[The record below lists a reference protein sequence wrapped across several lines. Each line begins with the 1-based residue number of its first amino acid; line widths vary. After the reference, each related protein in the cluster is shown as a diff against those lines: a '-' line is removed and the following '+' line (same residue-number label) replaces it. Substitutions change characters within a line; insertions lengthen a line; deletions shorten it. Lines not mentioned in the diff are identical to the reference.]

1 MRPLFFGEKSRQ
13 LLGFHHVPDG
23 KAKPTAVLC
32 CHPAPQEYMRT
43 YRAVKNLADG
53 LARTGMHVMRFDWS
67 GTGDSAGRV
76 QDVRLD
82 TWQQDLAVAAEEL
95 LDLSGA
101 RRLAIVGLRLGA
113 SIAALACTKPRPVVA
128 DTLVLWDPVVRG
140 ISWLESAQI
149 AHQWHLDQHRVA
161 LSPDPGSL
169 LGYPLSM
176 ALRDDLNNLDLRS
189 LSAPAR
195 GRQVFLL
202 PRVLPEQTELAAAWS
217 AELVQVP
224 DADELD
230 DPRVETAYLT
240 GVLGRAVAEALSRE
254 AA

>member
-1 MRPLFFGEKSRQ
+1 MRPLFFGEKNRQ
-13 LLGFHHVPDG
+13 LFGFHHVPEG

-43 YRAVKNLADG
+43 YRAVRNLADG
-53 LARTGMHVMRFDWS
+53 LARSGMHVMRFDWS

-76 QDVRLD
+76 RDARLE
-82 TWQQDLAVAAEEL
+82 TWQQDLAIAAEEL
-95 LDLSGA
+95 MDLSGA
-101 RRLAIVGLRLGA
+101 RRLAMVGLRLGA
-113 SIAALACTKPRPVVA
+113 SIAALACARPKPLVA

-140 ISWLESAQI
+140 AAWLESAQK
-149 AHQWHLDQHRVA
+149 AHQWHLDQHRVE

-176 ALRDDLNNLDLRS
+176 ALRHDIDALDLRTLPVPS
-189 LSAPAR
+189 K
-195 GRQVFLL
+195 GRKILLL
-202 PRVLPEQTELAAAWS
+202 PRAVPEQLELAAAWS
-217 AELVQVP
+217 AETVQVA

-230 DPRVETAYLT
+230 DPAVETAFLT
-240 GVLGRAVAEALSRE
+240 GTFSRTVGEALTRE